1 MTKKKITKKK
11 AVDNKKMWF
20 KLISPKHE
28 WGFVP
33 INWRGWVTLI
43 LLIGI
48 NVFSAFYFNLRIFMF
63 DSWSKFGVVFF
74 ISLFIFIMISKRKTK
89 DGKKK

>member
-1 MTKKKITKKK
+1 MKKKKITKKK
-11 AVDNKKMWF
+11 TANNKQMWF
-20 KLISPKHE
+20 KLISPRHE

-33 INWRGWVTLI
+33 INWKGLVAMI

-48 NVFSAFYFNLRIFMF
+48 NVFSAFYFNLRILVF

-74 ISLFIFIMISKRKTK
+74 SSLFIFIMISKRKTK
-89 DGKKK
+89 NDKKK